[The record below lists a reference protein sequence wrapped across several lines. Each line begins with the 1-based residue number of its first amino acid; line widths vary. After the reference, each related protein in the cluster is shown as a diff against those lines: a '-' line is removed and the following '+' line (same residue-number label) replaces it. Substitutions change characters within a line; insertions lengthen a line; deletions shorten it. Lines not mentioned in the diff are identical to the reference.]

1 MSSANCVWVVKY
13 NQILGDVL
21 YVCQTE
27 ALATEQ
33 ARILVR
39 DNRHRFDEYPEDTPR
54 DGEIQYSRMSDEEL
68 LGWWF
73 EYTEAGEDISVQ
85 KLEILSDV
93 VSEQQKC

>member
-1 MSSANCVWVVKY
+1 MKKNLTIIMNTLKMTHSMGSNKARVLVK
-13 NQILGDVL
+13 
-21 YVCQTE
+21 
-27 ALATEQ
+27 
-33 ARILVR
+33 

-54 DGEIQYSRMSDEEL
+54 DGDLQYSRMSDEEL

-93 VSEQQKC
+93 VSNQKC